1 MPSFLLCAPPMHGHV
16 MPVIELGRGLLSRGA
31 DVTVLTG
38 RRYEDAVLRSG
49 LTFAPLPAEV
59 DYDDSDLEAWLP
71 GRGAIKGLAAM
82 RREMIGMFAR
92 VLPGQWRAVQALLAA
107 HRFDG
112 IIGDA
117 TFTGLAPY
125 SSRPA
130 AERLPVIGVSPIP
143 VVMTSV
149 DTGPFGLVLA
159 PAKTAV
165 GRLRNRA
172 LTSFLLR
179 GPLRPIGIAVD
190 EALAEVGE
198 PPTTVSFYDHPYVS
212 YDRLFQLSI
221 AELEYPR
228 RDLPDTVRFVGPM
241 RHRHRVSTGVPG
253 WWADLDSGRPVVHV
267 SQGTMDN
274 RDLGRVIV
282 PTLRALADEDVL
294 VVAATGGRPVDDVVR
309 AMGGRL
315 PANARVEEY
324 VPYDELLPRC
334 AVFVTNGGFGGV
346 QRAIA
351 AGLPL
356 VVAGATEDKPEI
368 AARVQWAG
376 CGIDLRTGTPT
387 PEQVRGAV
395 RRVLADDRTRRG
407 SEFLRDR
414 MNALP
419 DPVDVIW
426 DTLAELTTA
435 GSSRGTGQQEP
446 TAMRRPIG
454 PGEGWDSGL
463 A

>member
-1 MPSFLLCAPPMHGHV
+1 MPSYLLCAPPMHGHV
-16 MPVIELGRGLLSRGA
+16 TPVIELARGLLARGA
-31 DVTVLTG
+31 EVTVLTG
-38 RRYEDAVLRSG
+38 RRYEDTVVRSG
-49 LTFAPLPAEV
+49 ITFAPLPAEA
-59 DYDDSDLEAWLP
+59 DYDDSDLEEWLP
-71 GRGAIKGLAAM
+71 GRQAVKGLRAM
-82 RREMIGMFAR
+82 RNEMIGMFAR
-92 VLPGQWRAVQALLAA
+92 VLPGQWRAVQALLASQ
-107 HRFDG
+107 RFDG

-143 VVMTSV
+143 VVMSSV
-149 DTGPFGLVLA
+149 DTGPFGMVLP
-159 PAKTAV
+159 PAKTV
-165 GRLRNRA
+165 LGRLRNRA
-172 LTSFLLR
+172 LNAFLLR
-179 GPLRPIGIAVD
+179 WPLKPIGVAVD
-190 EALAEVGE
+190 QALAEVGE
-198 PPTTVSFYDHPYVS
+198 PPTTVSFSDWPYVS

-241 RHRHRVSTGVPG
+241 RPRYRVRNGVPD
-253 WWADLDSGRPVVHV
+253 WWEDLDSDRPVVHV

-294 VVAATGGRPVDDVVR
+294 VVAATGGRPVEDVVR

-324 VPYDELLPRC
+324 VPYDELLPKT

-346 QRAIA
+346 QRALA
-351 AGLPL
+351 AGVPL

-376 CGIDLRTGTPT
+376 YGIDLRTGTPT

-395 RRVLADDRTRRG
+395 RRVLADDGMQRRTEVV
-407 SEFLRDR
+407 SDR
-414 MNALP
+414 MNELP
-419 DPVDVIW
+419 DPVAVIW
-426 DTLAELTTA
+426 DTLAELATA
-435 GSSRGTGQQEP
+435 SSSPGTN
-446 TAMRRPIG
+446 R
-454 PGEGWDSGL
+454 
-463 A
+463 